1 MSLAQGILKLLLS
14 GKPLLSYTTG
24 IRRTIRRSSHSR
36 IACKHLLVK
45 REIGTV
51 RVLGIFESSVR
62 ITDTLRLFNQIIEMV
77 LERSHLLN
85 FLVFSRLEHWELA
98 LLEFV
103 VLEASIFS
111 NPLAFIS
118 LHDYVNGI
126 FRIR

>member
-1 MSLAQGILKLLLS
+1 M
-14 GKPLLSYTTG
+14 
-24 IRRTIRRSSHSR
+24 
-36 IACKHLLVK
+36 LVK

-77 LERSHLLN
+77 LERTHLLN
-85 FLVFSRLEHWELA
+85 FLVFSRLENWELA

-103 VLEASIFS
+103 VLEASIFG
-111 NPLAFIS
+111 NHLAFIS
-118 LHDYVNGI
+118 FHNYVNGI